1 MPISPSIFNLQNK
14 NLPLHQKIHTA
25 KVIIIFIIPME
36 FLFLL
41 LLTSSTTLMAYSQ
54 TIVETLPGY
63 PGPLPFKLET
73 GYIGVGE
80 DEAVQLFY
88 YFVESEGNPEEDP
101 LIVWLA
107 GGPGCGTLRAFFF
120 EIGPMQIKY
129 GNYMDNVPALK
140 LDPNSWT
147 KVANVIYLDAP
158 TLTGYSY
165 TKTPEVV
172 RSSDTTSASQTAE
185 FLRKFVRT
193 HPKFLKNPMYVTG
206 ISYSGIVIP
215 IITEELYKGNDEG
228 LEPIVNIQGYMG
240 GNPLTNKTGDINS
253 RLEYA
258 YRVAL
263 ISEELFESTKK
274 DCNGDYAEAD
284 SNNLQCML
292 DINEVNKRVGD
303 INIQQILDPD
313 CDAATNL
320 VRGGNPAINENR
332 RFLRGKPVKL
342 LPAQS
347 MVTDTFCR
355 GDNYNYATLWAN
367 DENVMKSLNVR
378 EGTVDEWVLCNLDMK
393 YNYGKLSMPLYE
405 FNVQNSVVYHEKLS
419 KRDCRALI
427 FSGDHDMM
435 VPHVGTRN
443 WINSLNLTITDSN
456 WDPWYV
462 NGQDAGYKTT
472 YARDNYTLVF
482 ATVKGAGHTAPEFKP
497 EECFEMVKRWFAHRS
512 I

>member
-1 MPISPSIFNLQNK
+1 MMADREIFTK
-14 NLPLHQKIHTA
+14 KMHR
-25 KVIIIFIIPME
+25 MG
-36 FLFLL
+36 FLLILL
-41 LLTSSTTLMAYSQ
+41 LLASSSTFIAFSQ
-54 TIVETLPGY
+54 TIVKTLPGY

-88 YFVESEGNPEEDP
+88 YFVESEGNPDEDP
-101 LIVWLA
+101 LIIWLA
-107 GGPGCGTLRAFFF
+107 GGPGCGTLRAFFY
-120 EIGPMQIKY
+120 EIGPMQIQY
-129 GNYMDNVPALK
+129 GTYMDNVPALQ
-140 LDPNSWT
+140 LHPNSWT

-165 TKTPEVV
+165 TKTPEAV
-172 RSSDTTSASQTAE
+172 RSSDTLSASQTAE
-185 FLRKFVRT
+185 FLRKFVKM
-193 HPKFLKNPMYVTG
+193 HPRFLKNPMYVTG

-240 GNPLTNKTGDINS
+240 GNPLTDKTGDINS

-263 ISEELFESTKK
+263 ISGELYESTKK
-274 DCNGDYAEAD
+274 NCDGNYAEAD

-292 DINEVNKRVGD
+292 DIDEVNKRVGD

-313 CDAATNL
+313 CDPATNL
-320 VRGGNPAINENR
+320 VRGGNPIRTGNR
-332 RFLRGKPVKL
+332 KSLRGNPIKM
-342 LPAQS
+342 LPARS
-347 MVTDTFCR
+347 LMKDTFCR
-355 GDNYNYATLWAN
+355 GDYYNYATLWAN
-367 DENVMKSLNVR
+367 DENVMRALNVR
-378 EGTVDEWVLCNLDMK
+378 EGTVKEWLLCNLDMK
-393 YNYGKLSMPLYE
+393 YNYGKPAMPSYE
-405 FNVQNSVVYHEKLS
+405 FNIQSSVVYHEKLS
-419 KRDCRALI
+419 KRNCRALI

-456 WDPWYV
+456 WDAWYT
-462 NGQDAGYKTT
+462 NGQDAGYKTS
-472 YARDNYTLVF
+472 YAHDNYSLVF

-497 EECFEMVKRWFAHRS
+497 AECFEMVKRWFARRP